1 MAELDKL
8 GPTCQSCSMPLE
20 KKDDYGTELDGS
32 KSARYCHFCYKSGR
46 FTEPDITMEQMIE
59 KVIGIMMLEQVMPED
74 QVRHI
79 ARIIIPT
86 LERWKKKPKRRG

>member
-20 KKDDYGTELDGS
+20 KKEDYGTELDGT
-32 KSARYCHFCYKSGR
+32 KSAKYCNFCYKSGV
-46 FTEPDITMEQMIE
+46 FTEPNITMEQMIE
-59 KVIGIMMLEQVMPED
+59 KVIGIMMVEQVIQED

-79 ARIIIPT
+79 AKIIIPT
-86 LERWKKKPKRRG
+86 LERWKKPGRKG